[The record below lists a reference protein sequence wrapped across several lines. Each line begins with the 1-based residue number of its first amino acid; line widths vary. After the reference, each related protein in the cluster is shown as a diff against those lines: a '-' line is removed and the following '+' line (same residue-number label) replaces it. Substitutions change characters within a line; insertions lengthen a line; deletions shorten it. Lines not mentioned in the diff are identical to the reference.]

1 VPSLSEIL
9 SSNFDSRSGMKRN
22 WLNSFTV
29 AIGLTLVS
37 LYIYS
42 LNLPF
47 FHLLELKSYDF
58 KVRSRGERVLTGQVA
73 IVAVDEKSLKEKGR
87 WPWPRTFMAD
97 LVDKIGQ
104 AGAAVIGFDIFFPEK
119 DRYVPFATV
128 KEAAKKKDLSNITSE
143 NFIEWMQEVGD
154 SDRLFAES
162 ILRSERAVLGYFVYA
177 EGDHSGDST
186 EKLTAE
192 QMELLDFSQYPI
204 VQRFDDPDN
213 SVPLRKMESVG
224 LSLSEFVNA
233 ANSAGYVS
241 FVPEVDG
248 VVRWVPM
255 VMQLG
260 EFLFPPLSLQL
271 LKEATQLPLAVR
283 IAPYGVDGLKLG
295 DNVFPTSETGDFLVN
310 YFGPA
315 FTFTHYSASDV
326 LDGKIGK
333 KELENKI
340 ILVGGTAAGIHDIH
354 TTPYG
359 PLYPGVEVHANIIE
373 NLIQQDFMLRPE
385 WLRILDVL
393 MILVSGIA
401 LGWISI
407 HFKAYAMAG
416 MLVFGIGGYL
426 LSDFYL
432 FTQKGLWINTIY
444 PIFTQIFV
452 YSGLTVFKFG
462 FEEREKRFIKGA
474 FSQYLA
480 PAVVNRLVDNPTLLK
495 LGGERKELTA
505 FFSDVA
511 GFSSISENLEPE
523 ELVDLLNHYLT
534 EMTDIMLRYEGTVDK
549 FEGDAI
555 IAFFGAPIPYQD
567 HARRTCLVALEMQD
581 RLAELREGWKKEGKH
596 ELFMRIGIN
605 TGTMVVG
612 NMGSKSRMDYTMMGD
627 SVNLAAR
634 LEGVNKQYR
643 TYTMISEYTYVQV
656 KDDVEVRELDLIRV
670 VGKKEPVRIFE
681 LLAKKG
687 ELNGKFKEILPV
699 FNEGLDHYRNRRW
712 EESIQCMEQV
722 LALDEED
729 GPALTYFERC
739 ITFQAQPPADDWDG
753 VFGMTTK

>member
-1 VPSLSEIL
+1 
-9 SSNFDSRSGMKRN
+9 MKKN

-29 AIGLTLVS
+29 AVALTLVS

-58 KVRSRGERVLTGQVA
+58 KIRSRGERPLTGQVV

-97 LVDKIGQ
+97 LADKVSE

-119 DRYVPFATV
+119 DRYVPFASV
-128 KEAAKKKDLSNITSE
+128 KEAAKKKDLSGINSE

-162 ILRSERAVLGYFVYA
+162 ILRSERTVLSYFVYP
-177 EGDHSGDST
+177 EEDRSGDTS
-186 EKLTAE
+186 EKLTAG
-192 QMELLDFSQYPI
+192 QMELLDFSQFPI
-204 VQRFDDPDN
+204 VQRFDDLANPVD
-213 SVPLRKMESVG
+213 LRTMASVG
-224 LSLSEFVNA
+224 LSLPEFVNA
-233 ANSAGYVS
+233 ANSAGFVT

-260 EFLFPPLSLQL
+260 EYLFPPLSLQVL
-271 LKEATQLPLAVR
+271 REATQLPLAVR
-283 IAPYGVDGLKLG
+283 VAPFGIDGLKLG
-295 DNVFPTSETGDFLVN
+295 DNVFPTSEIGDFLVN

-315 FTFTHYSASDV
+315 YTFTHYSASDV
-326 LDGKIGK
+326 LDGKVGK

-340 ILVGGTAAGIHDIH
+340 VLVGGPAAGIHDIH

-373 NLIQQDFMLRPE
+373 NLIQQDYILRPD
-385 WLRILDVL
+385 WLLLLDLLV
-393 MILVSGIA
+393 ILVSGIF
-401 LGWISI
+401 LGWVSN
-407 HFKAYAMAG
+407 HFKAYTMASI
-416 MLVFGIGGYL
+416 LVFGIAGYL
-426 LSDFYL
+426 VADYYL
-432 FTQKGLWINTIY
+432 FTQKGLWVHSIY

-452 YSGLTVFKFG
+452 YSGITVFKFG

-480 PAVVNRLVDNPTLLK
+480 PAVVNQLVDNPSLLK

-511 GFSSISENLEPE
+511 GFSSISEKLSPE
-523 ELVDLLNHYLT
+523 DLVHLLNDYLT
-534 EMTDIMLRYEGTVDK
+534 EMTDIIKKYEGTVDK

-555 IAFFGAPIPYQD
+555 IAFFGAPIPHKD
-567 HARRTCLVALEMQD
+567 HARRTCMVALEMQE
-581 RLAELREGWKKEGKH
+581 RLAQLREGWKKEGKS

-605 TGTMVVG
+605 TGPAVVG
-612 NMGSKSRMDYTMMGD
+612 NMGSLTRMDYTMMGD

-634 LEGVNKQYR
+634 LEGVNKQYK
-643 TYTMISEYTYVQV
+643 TETMISGFTYAQV
-656 KDDVEVRELDLIRV
+656 EEFVEVRELDLIRV
-670 VGKKEPVRIFE
+670 VGKTEPVKIYE
-681 LLAKKG
+681 LLAKKDG
-687 ELNGKFKEILPV
+687 VDVN
-699 FNEGLDHYRNRRW
+699 
-712 EESIQCMEQV
+712 QEQV
-722 LALDEED
+722 LECYNKGYSLYRARKWNEAAEWFEKALAFDESD
-729 GPALTYFERC
+729 GPSLTFFERC
-739 ITFQAQPPADDWDG
+739 ITFQIHPPREDWDG
-753 VFGMTTK
+753 VFSFGVK

>member
-1 VPSLSEIL
+1 
-9 SSNFDSRSGMKRN
+9 MKKN
-22 WLNSFTV
+22 WINSFTV
-29 AIGLTLVS
+29 AVTLTLAS

-58 KVRSRGERVLTGQVA
+58 KVLSRGERPITGQVA
-73 IVAVDEKSLKEKGR
+73 IVAVDEKSLNEKGR

-97 LVDKIGQ
+97 LTDKISQ

-119 DRYVPFATV
+119 DRYVPFTTV
-128 KEAAKKKDLSNITSE
+128 KDAAKKKDLSGINSE
-143 NFIEWMQEVGD
+143 KLIEWMQEVGD
-154 SDRLFAES
+154 SDRLFAEA
-162 ILRSERAVLGYFVYA
+162 ILRSERTVLSYFVYP
-177 EGDHSGDST
+177 EEDRSGDST

-192 QMELLDFSQYPI
+192 QMELLDFSQFPI
-204 VQRFDDPDN
+204 VQRFDDPSN
-213 SVPLRKMESVG
+213 PVYIQKMSSVG

-233 ANSAGYVS
+233 ANSAGFVS

-260 EFLFPPLSLQL
+260 EYLFPPLSLQV

-283 IAPYGVDGLKLG
+283 IAPFGIDGLKLG
-295 DNVFPTSETGDFLVN
+295 DSVFPTSETGDFLVN

-326 LDGKIGK
+326 LNGKVGK

-373 NLIQQDFMLRPE
+373 GLIQQDYILRPE
-385 WLRILDVL
+385 WLRVLDIL
-393 MILVSGIA
+393 MILVSGLI

-407 HFKAYAMAG
+407 HFKAYTMALA
-416 MLVFGIGGYL
+416 LVSGVGGYL
-426 LSDFYL
+426 LSDYYF

-444 PIFTQIFV
+444 PVFTQIFV
-452 YSGLTVFKFG
+452 YSGITVFKFG

-480 PAVVNRLVDNPTLLK
+480 PAVVNQLVDNPSLLK

-511 GFSSISENLEPE
+511 GFSSISEKLSPE
-523 ELVDLLNHYLT
+523 DLVLLLNDYLT
-534 EMTDIMLRYEGTVDK
+534 EMTDIIKKYEGTVDK

-555 IAFFGAPIPYQD
+555 IAFFGAPISHKD
-567 HARRTCLVALEMQD
+567 HARRTCLVALEMQE
-581 RLAELREGWKKEGKH
+581 RLAQLREGWKKEGKA
-596 ELFMRIGIN
+596 ELYMRIGIN
-605 TGTMVVG
+605 TGPAVVG
-612 NMGSKSRMDYTMMGD
+612 NMGSKTRMDYTMMGD

-634 LEGVNKQYR
+634 LEGVNKQYK
-643 TYTMISEYTYVQV
+643 TETMISGFTYEQA
-656 KDDVEVRELDLIRV
+656 KEFVEVRELDRIRV
-670 VGKKEPVRIFE
+670 VGKKEPVKIYE
-681 LLAKKG
+681 LLAHKG
-687 ELNGKFKEILPV
+687 AIDAK
-699 FNEGLDHYRNRRW
+699 
-712 EESIQCMEQV
+712 QEQV
-722 LALDEED
+722 LKCYNEGYNLYNIRKWNEAAEWFEKALSFDETD
-729 GPALTYFERC
+729 GPSLTFFERC
-739 ITFQAQPPADDWDG
+739 ITFQIHPPREDWDG
-753 VFGMTTK
+753 VFSFGVK

>member
-1 VPSLSEIL
+1 M
-9 SSNFDSRSGMKRN
+9 NKN

-29 AIGLTLVS
+29 AVGLTFIS

-47 FHLLELKSYDF
+47 IHLLELKSYDF
-58 KVRSRGERVLTGQVA
+58 KVRSRGERPLTGQVA
-73 IVAVDEKSLKEKGR
+73 IVAIDEKSLKEKGR

-97 LVDKIGQ
+97 LVDKISQ
-104 AGAAVIGFDIFFPEK
+104 AEAAVIGFDIFFPEK

-128 KEAAKKKDLSNITSE
+128 EAAAKTKDLSNINSE
-143 NFIEWMQEVGD
+143 NFIEWMREVGD

-162 ILRSERAVLGYFVYA
+162 ILKSEKVVLSYFVYP
-177 EGDHSGDST
+177 EEDRSGDTAKKLT
-186 EKLTAE
+186 EKQFA
-192 QMELLDFSQYPI
+192 LLDFSQYPI
-204 VQRFDDPDN
+204 TQRFDKQDDQ
-213 SVPLRKMESVG
+213 VDLRKMASVG
-224 LSLSEFVNA
+224 LSLSEFMDA
-233 ANSAGYVS
+233 SNSSGFVT

-255 VMQLG
+255 VLQFK
-260 EFLFPPLSLQL
+260 EFLFPPLSLQVYR
-271 LKEATQLPLAVR
+271 EATQLPLAVVV
-283 IAPYGVDGLKLG
+283 APFGIEKLKLG
-295 DNVFPTSETGDFLVN
+295 DVVYPTTERGDFLVN

-326 LDGKIGK
+326 LDGKVGK
-333 KELENKI
+333 KELQNKI

-373 NLIQQDFMLRPE
+373 NLIQGEFTIRPH
-385 WLRILDVL
+385 WLLLLDVFV
-393 MILVSGIA
+393 ILVSGIL
-401 LGWISI
+401 LGWISN
-407 HFKAYAMAG
+407 HFKAYTMAIA
-416 MLVFGIGGYL
+416 LVVGIAVYVAV
-426 LSDFYL
+426 DYYL
-432 FTQKGLWINTIY
+432 FTQKGLWIHSIY

-452 YSGLTVFKFG
+452 YSGITVFKFG

-480 PAVVNRLVDNPTLLK
+480 PAVVDRLVENPALLK

-511 GFSSISENLEPE
+511 GFSSISEKLEPE

-555 IAFFGAPIPYQD
+555 IAFFGAPIPYED
-567 HARRTCLVALEMQD
+567 HARRTCLVALEMQE
-581 RLAELREGWKKEGKH
+581 RLAQLREGWRKEGKH

-605 TGTMVVG
+605 TGIMVIG

-643 TYTMISEYTYVQV
+643 TYTMISEYTYEQA

-670 VGKKEPVRIFE
+670 VGKNEPVRIFE

-687 ELNGKFKEILPV
+687 ELSGSFQEILPV

-712 EESIQCMEQV
+712 EEGIQCFEKV

-739 ITFQAQPPADDWDG
+739 ITFQAQPPPDDWDG

>member
-1 VPSLSEIL
+1 
-9 SSNFDSRSGMKRN
+9 MTKN
-22 WLNSFTV
+22 WFNSFTV
-29 AIGLTLVS
+29 AVALTLAS

-47 FHLLELKSYDF
+47 VQLLELKSYDF
-58 KVRSRGERVLTGQVA
+58 KVRSRGERPISGQVA
-73 IVAVDEKSLKEKGR
+73 IVAVDEKSLEAKGR

-97 LVDKIGQ
+97 LTDKVSQ

-119 DRYVPFATV
+119 DRYVPFDTV
-128 KEAAKKKDLSNITSE
+128 KEAAKKKDISKLNSE
-143 NFIEWMQEVGD
+143 SFIEWMQEVGD
-154 SDRLFAES
+154 SDRLFADS
-162 ILRSERAVLGYFVYA
+162 ILKSERVVLGYFVYP
-177 EGDHSGDST
+177 EEDHSGDT
-186 EKLTAE
+186 TKKLTAE

-204 VQRFDDPDN
+204 VQRFDDQNNPVQLN
-213 SVPLRKMESVG
+213 KMSSVG
-224 LSLSEFVNA
+224 ISLPEFMNA

-260 EFLFPPLSLQL
+260 EFLFPPLSLQM

-283 IAPYGVDGLKLG
+283 IAQFGIDGLKL
-295 DNVFPTSETGDFLVN
+295 DESVFPTSENGNFLVN
-310 YFGPA
+310 FFGPA

-326 LDGKIGK
+326 LDGKVGK

-340 ILVGGTAAGIHDIH
+340 ILIGGTAAGTHDIH

-385 WLRILDVL
+385 WLRVLDIL
-393 MILVSGIA
+393 MILVSGIV
-401 LGWISI
+401 LGWISNY
-407 HFKAYAMAG
+407 FKAYTMAG
-416 MLVFGIGGYL
+416 ILGFGIGGYL
-426 LSDFYL
+426 LADYYL

-452 YSGLTVFKFG
+452 YSGITLFKFG

-480 PAVVNRLVDNPTLLK
+480 PAVVNRLVDNPALLK

-511 GFSSISENLEPE
+511 GFSSISEKLEPE

-555 IAFFGAPIPYQD
+555 IAFFGAPIPYED

-581 RLAELREGWKKEGKH
+581 RLAELREDWRKEGKH

-605 TGTMVVG
+605 TGNMVVG

-643 TYTMISEYTYVQV
+643 TYTMISEYTYEQA

-670 VGKKEPVRIFE
+670 VGKKEPVRIYE

-687 ELNGKFKEILPV
+687 ELNEQFKELLPV

-712 EESIQCMEQV
+712 EESIQCMEKV

-753 VFGMTTK
+753 VFAMTSK